1 MNEKT
6 ILSDLEIEV
15 EVLEEKVVPSGWM
28 DWIYPF

>member
-15 EVLEEKVVPSGWM
+15 EVLEEKVAPWWSDFW
-28 DWIYPF
+28 PF